1 MPRREVVSELEHLKM
16 PRDKIYDAE
25 SFARDID
32 AVSRETLERLQC
44 YADLLIKWNKS
55 INLVSR
61 VSLDDLWRRHFLD
74 SAQLVANF
82 RPNPEVHAPI
92 LVDLGSGAGFP
103 GMVLALLG
111 VKNVHLI
118 ESDQR
123 KCVFLKEVAR
133 ATQCDVTIHNARI
146 EAVKAF
152 PADIVTA
159 RAFAPLP
166 QLLSYAWP
174 FLSHKAAEAR
184 QSLDAEGNER
194 GYLLLLKGKSAD
206 EELTEAGKKWSMR
219 VERFSSRS
227 SVDGQILRLDALPI
241 GD

>member
-1 MPRREVVSELEHLKM
+1 MRPEKQVYEA
-16 PRDKIYDAE
+16 DD
-25 SFARDID
+25 FARDVG

-44 YADLLIKWNKS
+44 YADLLVKWNKS

-61 VSLDDLWRRHFLD
+61 DSLEDLWRRHFLD
-74 SAQLVANF
+74 SAQLLEHIDQK
-82 RPNPEVHAPI
+82 PGKSDLT

-103 GMVLALLG
+103 AMVLALLG

-118 ESDQR
+118 ESDQK
-123 KCVFLKEVAR
+123 KCIFLREVAR
-133 ATQCDVTIHNARI
+133 ATDCKVKIHNARI
-146 EAVKAF
+146 ETVEAF

-166 QLLSYAWP
+166 DLLSYAWP
-174 FLSHKAAEAR
+174 FLAPEEDSAAEVADDQER
-184 QSLDAEGNER
+184 EG
-194 GYLLLLKGKSAD
+194 GYLLLLKGKSVD
-206 EELTEAGKKWSMR
+206 QELTEARKRWSMR

-227 SVDGQILRLDALPI
+227 SVEGQILRLDALQI